1 MKVKCELELDMED
14 EAAARNIANS
24 IKVDD
29 DSFVLTEVI
38 GNRILARM
46 ESDTIPSL
54 IHTIE
59 DYMACISI
67 AEKSIKD

>member
-1 MKVKCELELDMED
+1 MKITCKLELDMKD
-14 EAAARNIANS
+14 EATAHDIANS

-29 DSFVLTEVI
+29 DSFVITEVI

-59 DYMACISI
+59 DYMACLNI
-67 AEKSIKD
+67 AEKSL